1 MVEHGRAALVKLECL
16 GIAAC
21 KGKLTLMATGAA
33 ARMSMGNSKRKSMH
47 PRAIGTAFYSI
58 EGDEE
63 KTVDMTLNQLGRALI
78 RSVRRS
84 VDVNLELAPAAGS
97 KQTIRVR
104 LSKKRS

>member
-1 MVEHGRAALVKLECL
+1 
-16 GIAAC
+16 
-21 KGKLTLMATGAA
+21 MATGAA

-63 KTVDMTLNQLGRALI
+63 KTVDMTLNQAGRALI

-84 VDVNLELAPAAGS
+84 VDVNLELQELAPAAGS